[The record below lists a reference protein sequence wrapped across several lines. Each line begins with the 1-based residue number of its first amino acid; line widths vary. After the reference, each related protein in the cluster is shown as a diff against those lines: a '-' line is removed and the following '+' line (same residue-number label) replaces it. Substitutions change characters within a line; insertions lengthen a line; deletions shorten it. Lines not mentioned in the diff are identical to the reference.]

1 MSERTPIDDLKSVLT
16 GTARAIARDAEVEIA
31 FTADPPSQSGK
42 NLKVP
47 MPGRKLP
54 ADQVAE
60 ARGFADLYALRL
72 RHHNPG
78 QHAANAPRE
87 PVARAA
93 FDAVEQARIEAL
105 GGRGMDGMAGNL
117 DAALEMRMRSDPI
130 ARANRRDEVP
140 ISTALALMVRERL
153 TGKPVPQSSAAG
165 VDFLRDWIEEK
176 AGDDLDRMALTL
188 DDQRNFASIAS
199 QLLEHLEL
207 TDGQIDEDE
216 GDDSDGE
223 DEDSETGEDETEG
236 DDEQSGE
243 DGQSEA
249 RGEEQPGEDGEG
261 ESSEGQSEMDDAG
274 EGEPGDM
281 GDDGM
286 MPVRPNRPWT
296 DLPEDFNYHAWT
308 ERFDEVIE
316 ASELCDEEE
325 LLRLRAYLDQQL
337 EQLQGAV
344 TKLANRLQR
353 RLLAQQNRSW
363 DFDQEEGMLDAARL
377 ARVVVSPGHSLSY
390 KIEREAQFRDTVVTL
405 LLDNS
410 GSMDYTGSGSGKKR
424 IVLLRDAAKQLV
436 STLAAQADQL
446 KQVDKPVQFSLV
458 PFAASVNVGPSNA
471 TAAWMDVDGRS
482 PIHHEDFDWTTMP
495 STKKVQLSGGIY
507 YKKGA
512 DWGAEENQKV
522 TRFTMFND
530 VKRVTGKSWVAD
542 MQYVCTSYR
551 SSGSCRTYGWVDNGA
566 YQYSY
571 GAFAGWQGCV
581 EARPYPY
588 NLNDAAPV
596 TATPATLFVPM
607 FAPDET
613 DQTSGGSAPNSWWV
627 DVTTSSNASTR
638 QKYMPKYFTPAGE
651 GTSAAA
657 ASSGP
662 NDSCTTKPI
671 TALVDVSVAA
681 GKKKIEDAIDAMTPL
696 GATNVPE
703 GLAWGWRTVSHDAP
717 FTEGRVETEKG
728 NDKVVIVLTDGA
740 NTYYTPSSLGYA
752 DAAANKSTYSAYGY
766 TGLKQPGE
774 SYTRM
779 FMGTSVGKTT
789 YSNDNYTSAMT
800 QQMNALCE
808 NAMAKGIIVMTVSLD
823 LSTSKSDEK
832 AQIDALKACSSNSRF
847 RNDSSGSPAKL
858 YWNATGANLSD
869 KFKEIADELSNLRI
883 VG

>member
-1 MSERTPIDDLKSVLT
+1 MFRKFLRDVRGDYAIATAVAIIPILGSLALAVDYTELSRE
-16 GTARAIARDAEVEIA
+16 RAIV
-31 FTADPPSQSGK
+31 Q
-42 NLKVP
+42 
-47 MPGRKLP
+47 
-54 ADQVAE
+54 
-60 ARGFADLYALRL
+60 
-72 RHHNPG
+72 
-78 QHAANAPRE
+78 NA
-87 PVARAA
+87 
-93 FDAVEQARIEAL
+93 
-105 GGRGMDGMAGNL
+105 L
-117 DAALEMRMRSDPI
+117 DAAGI
-130 ARANRRDEVP
+130 AAARYYVEGASKDAT
-140 ISTALALMVRERL
+140 TAYA
-153 TGKPVPQSSAAG
+153 K
-165 VDFLRDWIEEK
+165 DF
-176 AGDDLDRMALTL
+176 
-188 DDQRNFASIAS
+188 F
-199 QLLEHLEL
+199 
-207 TDGQIDEDE
+207 
-216 GDDSDGE
+216 
-223 DEDSETGEDETEG
+223 
-236 DDEQSGE
+236 
-243 DGQSEA
+243 
-249 RGEEQPGEDGEG
+249 
-261 ESSEGQSEMDDAG
+261 
-274 EGEPGDM
+274 
-281 GDDGM
+281 
-286 MPVRPNRPWT
+286 
-296 DLPEDFNYHAWT
+296 
-308 ERFDEVIE
+308 
-316 ASELCDEEE
+316 
-325 LLRLRAYLDQQL
+325 
-337 EQLQGAV
+337 
-344 TKLANRLQR
+344 LANLNGIDGGGAKFTLVLPNEGTGGGVLTISATHSFKPFFLDGFTSLIGSDKAVLDFQAETKVRLK
-353 RLLAQQNRSW
+353 N
-363 DFDQEEGMLDAARL
+363 
-377 ARVVVSPGHSLSY
+377 
-390 KIEREAQFRDTVVTL
+390 TL
-405 LLDNS
+405 EVALVLDNS

-588 NLNDAAPV
+588 NLNDAAPL

-779 FMGTSVGKTT
+779 FMGTTVGKTT

-808 NAMAKGIIVMTVSLD
+808 SAKAKGIIVMTVSLD